1 MSLGCAIGGH
11 RAEARQTY
19 NGGYYFGLC
28 RRCGDY
34 LIRSAHGEWRS
45 VPPGH
50 KVVWKAGRHNHSLEP
65 DFEGA
70 LPVVC
75 GEPALLSPPRRP
87 RRTHNGALVP
97 LRPRQARAAAAVA
110 DEEAGD
116 DVRFPRMLF
125 LGVLAG
131 AGVKMLFGLA
141 GGR

>member
-11 RAEARQTY
+11 KAEGRQTY
-19 NGGYYFGLC
+19 NSGYYFGLC

-34 LIRSAHGEWRS
+34 LIRSAHGEWQS

-50 KVVWKAGRHNHSLEP
+50 KVVWKAGRHSHSLEP

-75 GEPALLSPPRRP
+75 GEARLSPPRRP
-87 RRTHNGALVP
+87 RRHSRALVP
-97 LRPRQARAAAAVA
+97 LRQRPAAGATAGAAS
-110 DEEAGD
+110 EECD
-116 DVRFPRMLF
+116 DIRFPRLLF

-131 AGVKMLFGLA
+131 AGVKMLLGLA